1 MLLLQYEQEMRKIA
15 HENERWGC
23 GGSGHRWAMVSKW
36 TRFKGRGMKGIREGK
51 AEMGLD
57 EGEEIIEKKEEEVRG
72 RATFCLPR
80 RMKRAGVSVRRTF
93 TPNLA

>member
-1 MLLLQYEQEMRKIA
+1 
-15 HENERWGC
+15 
-23 GGSGHRWAMVSKW
+23 
-36 TRFKGRGMKGIREGK
+36 MKGIREGK

-57 EGEEIIEKKEEEVRG
+57 GEEIIEKKEEEVRG
-72 RATFCLPR
+72 RATLCLPR